1 MGTYAHN
8 GYFGL
13 GREED
18 WACHGIEH
26 ELSGWNGE
34 VTHGAG
40 LAVIIP
46 SWMAFVAKT
55 RPARVEDFALR
66 VMRVEK
72 GATQEETVARGIEA
86 LKAFYRTLGM
96 PVTLAELKVP
106 EAPIEKLAKGA
117 VRKGL
122 LGKYVPLDEAAVKT
136 ILENAR

>member
-1 MGTYAHN
+1 
-8 GYFGL
+8 
-13 GREED
+13 
-18 WACHGIEH
+18 
-26 ELSGWNGE
+26 
-34 VTHGAG
+34 
-40 LAVIIP
+40 
-46 SWMAFVAKT
+46 MAFVAKT

-72 GATQEETVARGIEA
+72 AQRRKKPSHAG
-86 LKAFYRTLGM
+86 LKPQGFYRTLGM

-122 LGKYVPLDEAAVKT
+122 LGKYVPLDEAAVKK